1 MRTTFFPC
9 FLFLNHIDLIFY
21 KNPHLVKNYAP
32 NLVIITI
39 SRKFSTHKK
48 KKEKAKQLP
57 NQFQNVSRLLQ
68 FFLKGNRSNEMIIKA
83 FSLFIY
89 FFFPQIKI
97 ESPRLDKEIS
107 RV

>member
-1 MRTTFFPC
+1 MLQTLLLLQ
-9 FLFLNHIDLIFY
+9 FLVNFQLI
-21 KNPHLVKNYAP
+21 
-32 NLVIITI
+32 
-39 SRKFSTHKK
+39 KK
-48 KKEKAKQLP
+48 KGKAKQLP

-68 FFLKGNRSNEMIIKA
+68 FFLKGNRSNEIIIKA

-89 FFFPQIKI
+89 FFPPQIKI